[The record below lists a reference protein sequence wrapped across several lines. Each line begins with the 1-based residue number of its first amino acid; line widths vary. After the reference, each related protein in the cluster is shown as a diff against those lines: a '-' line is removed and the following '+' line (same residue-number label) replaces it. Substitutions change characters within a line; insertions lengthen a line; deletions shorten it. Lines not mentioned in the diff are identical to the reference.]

1 MSADT
6 DIKFM
11 REALALARSQM
22 GKTSPDPMVG
32 ALVVKDDRIIS
43 TGYHA
48 EQSTPHAEAFAIKK
62 AGSKARGAT
71 LYLNLEP
78 CCHYGYNPPCT
89 DAIIK
94 AGIKRVV
101 AAMQDPNPLV
111 NGKGFAQLKDAGI
124 KVKVGV
130 LEEEA
135 RELNEAFIKYITT
148 NMPFVIL
155 KTAMSMDGK
164 VATVTGDSIYIT
176 GLASRQ
182 YVHVLRVYVDAMMLG
197 VNTVIIDDPKLT
209 VRDIG
214 GEKIEKRNPKKIIL
228 DTNAEIPLNSY
239 VLKHEPEKT
248 IVVAGEGA
256 SKKKLDKIRRTGAS
270 VLRAATKGD
279 GIDLRKLMAELGE
292 DKITSI
298 MIESGGT
305 LASSA
310 LKEGIVDKVMF
321 FIAPKIIGGK
331 TAPTPVAGNGFKKLS
346 QAINLKNPSVRMFGN
361 DVLIEGYLTPN
372 PSPIKERGEK
382 L

>member
-1 MSADT
+1 MSEDADK
-6 DIKFM
+6 KFM

-32 ALVVKDDRIIS
+32 ALVVKGDRIIS
-43 TGYHA
+43 RGYHT

-62 AGSKARGAT
+62 AGEKARGAT

-89 DAIIK
+89 HTIIK

-111 NGKGFAQLKDAGI
+111 NGKGFAQLRDAGI
-124 KVKVGV
+124 EVKVGV

-135 RELNEAFIKYITT
+135 RELNEAFIKFITT
-148 NMPFVIL
+148 NLPFVIL

-197 VNTVIIDDPKLT
+197 VNTVMIDDPKLT

-214 GEKIEKRNPKKIIL
+214 DEKIEKRNPKKIIL

-239 VLKHEPEKT
+239 ILKHEPEKT

-256 SKKKLDKIRRTGAS
+256 SRKKLDNIRKTGAN
-270 VLRAATKGD
+270 VLIARTKG
-279 GIDLRKLMAELGE
+279 GQIDLKNLMVELGE
-292 DKITSI
+292 DKIMSI

-305 LASSA
+305 LAASA

-331 TAPTPVAGNGFKKLS
+331 TAPTPVAGAGFKKLS
-346 QAINLKNPSVRMFGN
+346 QAINLKSAKVKMLGK
-361 DVLIEGYLTPN
+361 DVLIEGYI
-372 PSPIKERGEK
+372 SK
-382 L
+382 